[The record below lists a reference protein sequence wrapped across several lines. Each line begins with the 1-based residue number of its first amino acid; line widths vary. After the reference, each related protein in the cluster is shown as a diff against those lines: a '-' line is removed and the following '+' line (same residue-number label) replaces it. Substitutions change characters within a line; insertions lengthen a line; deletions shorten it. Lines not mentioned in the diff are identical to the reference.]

1 MRTNFGKPKDI
12 LEATWSGLRPT
23 YINLRKGTKD
33 SGLLMFYL
41 DPYSHDDKTRI
52 VISNLTV
59 IDRSGI
65 EDAVGLCINYIW
77 KNTIAD
83 ELWIGL

>member
-1 MRTNFGKPKDI
+1 
-12 LEATWSGLRPT
+12 
-23 YINLRKGTKD
+23 
-33 SGLLMFYL
+33 MFYL
-41 DPYSHDDKTRI
+41 DPYSHDEKTRI

-83 ELWIGL
+83 EL